1 MADTKTSVCFAFHEM
16 AVQFAEA
23 SVAAWPEDPLLPIV
37 VAQIKGL
44 APETSVD
51 LFMEHFG
58 AHVDGLSKQD
68 PEALY
73 ACAQVPAAVPLDLKS
88 KYDGANENTRST
100 IWTYVGHLCR
110 FTAMMK
116 LYKHIPANILGAV
129 HETAR
134 GLKDQLESG
143 AVDPSSINPMEL
155 GQKVM
160 SRFQPAEIEKMMN
173 DMMKNTDLLNTV
185 MAQMGSVLGPG
196 GLAGAALPG
205 GLASALPSSLASG
218 LANGL
223 PGGLDALFK
232 RP

>member
-1 MADTKTSVCFAFHEM
+1 MADTKSSVSFAFHEM
-16 AVQFAEA
+16 AVQFGEA
-23 SVAAWPEDPLLPIV
+23 SIAAWPEDPLLPIA
-37 VAQIKGL
+37 VAQVKGL
-44 APETSVD
+44 APQDAVD

-68 PEALY
+68 ANAIYE
-73 ACAQVPAAVPLDLKS
+73 CAAVPCAVPLDIKT
-88 KYDGANENTRST
+88 KYDGANENTRTT

-116 LYKHIPANILGAV
+116 LYRHIPANVLGAV

-134 GLKDQLESG
+134 GLKDQLENG
-143 AVDPSSINPMEL
+143 TLDPSSINPMEL

-160 SRFQPAEIEKMMN
+160 AQFQPAEIETMMN

-205 GLASALPSSLASG
+205 GLE
-218 LANGL
+218 
-223 PGGLDALFK
+223 ALFK
-232 RP
+232 RA